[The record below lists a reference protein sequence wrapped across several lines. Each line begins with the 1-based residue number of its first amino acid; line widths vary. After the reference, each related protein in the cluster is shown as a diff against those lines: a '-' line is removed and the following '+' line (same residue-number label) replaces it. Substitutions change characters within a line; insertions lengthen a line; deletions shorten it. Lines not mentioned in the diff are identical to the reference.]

1 MSEEIE
7 KLFYYFSLT
16 FKKKKEKMFY
26 VNETTVN
33 CQNLQDLTCSGT

>member
-7 KLFYYFSLT
+7 KLVTILVSLS
-16 FKKKKEKMFY
+16 KKKKEKIFY
-26 VNETTVN
+26 VNETTVK